1 MLLSTNSKLTQLLEQ
16 TKNDK
21 SKIESQMLKVFQ
33 EANALKQEIDAELQQ
48 YEQAKTKMQQLERQN
63 VVLWKYI
70 KKQFKKLKKQHLRDK
85 RRKVRTKELT
95 RALKT
100 QRVHGLSIS
109 IDQLDDDDEML
120 SEENDSDQDLTL
132 EEIDEKF
139 SKIQAE
145 LDMLANDPNLI

>member
-1 MLLSTNSKLTQLLEQ
+1 
-16 TKNDK
+16 
-21 SKIESQMLKVFQ
+21 
-33 EANALKQEIDAELQQ
+33 
-48 YEQAKTKMQQLERQN
+48 MQQLERQN

-85 RRKVRTKELT
+85 RRKLRTKELT

-109 IDQLDDDDEML
+109 IDQLDDEDEIL
-120 SEENDSDQDLTL
+120 SEDRDSDQDLTL